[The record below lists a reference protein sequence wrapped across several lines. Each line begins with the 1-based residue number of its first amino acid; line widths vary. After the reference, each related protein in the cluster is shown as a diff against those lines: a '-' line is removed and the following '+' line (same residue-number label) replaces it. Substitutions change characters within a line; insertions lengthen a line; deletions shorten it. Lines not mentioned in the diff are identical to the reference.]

1 MPSKRKSK
9 SKSKIAPPKMYKRK
23 SKNKKG
29 TSKNKV
35 VQKGGKRK
43 MNEYFKLMNNARKN
57 DLSSFQYKGSTYT
70 QFTAKTGL
78 KMYKKA

>member
-1 MPSKRKSK
+1 MP
-9 SKSKIAPPKMYKRK
+9 YKRK
-23 SKNKKG
+23 SKKVAKKVAKKVVKKR
-29 TSKNKV
+29 TSKK

-43 MNEYFKLMNNARKN
+43 MNEYFKLMTQARKS
-57 DLSSFQYKGSTYT
+57 DASTFQYKGNTYK